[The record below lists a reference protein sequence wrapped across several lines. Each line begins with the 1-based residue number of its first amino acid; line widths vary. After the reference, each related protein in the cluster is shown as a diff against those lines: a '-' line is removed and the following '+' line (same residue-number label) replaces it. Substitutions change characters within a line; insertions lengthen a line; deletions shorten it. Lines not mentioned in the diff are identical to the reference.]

1 MLFGLTETRPGGD
14 QAAGK
19 DNVDLRVI
27 AMRVLYATLGY
38 WVGDGKRTRSW
49 LTHYFGSYISF

>member
-38 WVGDGKRTRSW
+38 WEGMANGRGVG
-49 LTHYFGSYISF
+49 